1 MRVLSDAT
9 SAAFQLRLEQLA
21 ALLEAQLLEERAL
34 AAVALPACGGVRGD
48 TDDGQRLDLADAAQP
63 PHCGGAAAD
72 LADYDREA
80 ALARLSGHVA
90 SALESMCEQSASR
103 RRAVLCTVGV
113 VADRYGPESPAD
125 SHRRDKCVPLC

>member
-9 SAAFQLRLEQLA
+9 TAAFQLRLEQLA
-21 ALLEAQLLEERAL
+21 ALLEEQLLEEQAL
-34 AAVALPACGGVRGD
+34 AAVAPLAGGG
-48 TDDGQRLDLADAAQP
+48 DGQRVDLADAAQP

-90 SALESMCEQSASR
+90 SARKSVCESASR
-103 RRAVLCTVGV
+103 RRAVLCTHVV

-125 SHRRDKCVPLC
+125 SHRRDQCVPLC

>member
-9 SAAFQLRLEQLA
+9 TAAFQLRLEQLA
-21 ALLEAQLLEERAL
+21 ALLEEERAL
-34 AAVALPACGGVRGD
+34 AAVALLAGGG
-48 TDDGQRLDLADAAQP
+48 DGQRVDLADAAQP

-90 SALESMCEQSASR
+90 SALKSVCESASR
-103 RRAVLCTVGV
+103 RRAVLCTHVV
-113 VADRYGPESPAD
+113 VAGRYGPESPAD
-125 SHRRDKCVPLC
+125 

>member
-9 SAAFQLRLEQLA
+9 TAAFQLRLEQLA
-21 ALLEAQLLEERAL
+21 ALLEEQLLEERAL
-34 AAVALPACGGVRGD
+34 AAVAPLAGGG
-48 TDDGQRLDLADAAQP
+48 DGQRVDLADAAQP

-90 SALESMCEQSASR
+90 SALKSVCESASR
-103 RRAVLCTVGV
+103 RRAVLVPVLCTHVV

>member
-9 SAAFQLRLEQLA
+9 TAAFQLRLEQLA
-21 ALLEAQLLEERAL
+21 ALLEEQLLEERAL
-34 AAVALPACGGVRGD
+34 AAVAPLAGGG
-48 TDDGQRLDLADAAQP
+48 DGQRVDLADAAQP

-103 RRAVLCTVGV
+103 RRAVLSTVCV

>member
-9 SAAFQLRLEQLA
+9 TAAFQLRLEQLA
-21 ALLEAQLLEERAL
+21 ALLEEQLLEERAL
-34 AAVALPACGGVRGD
+34 AAVAPLAGGG
-48 TDDGQRLDLADAAQP
+48 DGQRVDLADAAQP

-90 SALESMCEQSASR
+90 SALKSVCESASR
-103 RRAVLCTVGV
+103 RRAVLCTHVV

-125 SHRRDKCVPLC
+125 SHRRDQCVPLC